1 MNLPQT
7 TQQALTLVD
16 LLCLR
21 GSGAAEKNN
30 GYTFLT
36 GDDQPGELLCYAELD
51 RQARRIAA
59 RLLSEGRSGSRCLIL
74 CSPGPAYLAS
84 LFGCLYAGVT
94 AVTAY
99 PPRARRKDE
108 RLDAVIQ
115 DADAGFALVDAG
127 LYRRKSMLCRSTPAL
142 GKLAWLDADAMRFAS
157 GAAHW
162 SRPNVSPDD
171 IAILQYTS
179 GSTATPR
186 GVQLTHRNLLHNLE
200 VIYDAFDFG
209 PAEQIGVCWLPPY
222 HDMGLIGGL
231 LQPMYG
237 GLSTGVMSPASF
249 IQRPLR
255 WLQAISKYRV
265 NISGG
270 PNFAYDLCVEHVRD
284 DQLRG
289 LDLSCWTLA
298 FNGAEPIVPETLE
311 RFVDKFGR
319 CGFRAEAF
327 LPCYGL
333 AESTLL
339 VSGGPRRVPP
349 RTRVFDGERRTVS
362 SGRVSHL
369 QTVKIVDAN
378 TGTVC
383 APGEEGEIWISS
395 DSVSSG
401 YWNRP
406 EETRQ
411 TFAGRLPN
419 DPRYYLRSG
428 DLGRIE
434 DEHLY
439 VTGRL
444 KDLIVLRGR
453 NLHPHELESTAD
465 RSHPQL
471 IVHGAA
477 AFTVSNPTD
486 HTLCLALVLELK
498 RGTAKEHYED
508 IVAAV
513 RSQIATEFDIQVDAI
528 DLVRSGVLP
537 RTSSGKPRRRETREK
552 FEAGELSPLLA
563 WRTAAMGQATAETA
577 AEPTAVNMP
586 QTEVQRWLAARI
598 AKQVSIPIERVNIE
612 SPFAEF
618 GLDSV
623 SAVMIAGEL
632 EELLGRK
639 LPATLFYDAPNI
651 LEVSRLVAA
660 DDAPAAA
667 VGPADQDAD
676 SQANQVAIVGVAC
689 RLPGCDTPEA
699 YWQLIR
705 EARTAVCETPPGR
718 EAAISSRITTSR
730 AGWLTDVDRFDA
742 ALFGIAPSEAQWI
755 DPQHRLLLETCWQ
768 AIENAGSDPKR
779 LSDHSVGVFVGIS
792 NDDYGK
798 SIVASGIP
806 PRAYSVTGNAA
817 SMAAHRVSYHLN
829 LHGPS
834 LSIDTA
840 CSSSLVA
847 VHQARRSLQ
856 VGDCDAALVAGVNL
870 ILRPDVTEG
879 LSDAGMLAV
888 DGLCKSFDARAN
900 GYVRGEG
907 CVAMMLKR
915 VADAR
920 RDGDPILAVLA
931 GSAVNQD
938 GRTNGIT
945 APNGTSQKQLI
956 AAALRDARLAPQ
968 DVTLIEAHGTGT
980 ILGDPIEFQ
989 ALRDAYDTQPGQ
1001 APACV
1006 VGSIKANIGHLESA
1020 AGLASLLKAVL
1031 AIQHAEL
1038 PPLANFS
1045 QPNPHLSLD
1054 GSRLQLPTQL
1064 APWQAARRVAA
1075 VSSFGFGGTNA
1086 HVLVAGCPAPDG
1098 AAAAGSSPGKAGE
1111 FEQAGGL
1118 ELVGG
1123 ASSPDTRATQL
1134 LALSA
1139 HSEAALRQLAASVAR
1154 SVASVD
1160 EPLADCAAVA
1170 NRSRTSLAHR
1180 VAVVA
1185 ADRSSMA
1192 AGLQACFGGTA
1203 AVDVFQGVAPPVG
1216 APKVSF
1222 LYSGQGGQYV
1232 GMGRGLYQASARFRS
1247 WVQACEQLLRDEFN
1261 DGVKDFLLDAP
1272 CQCGRCAEGVCE
1284 QGRRLRQPCSQT
1296 ALFVLQVGLADV
1308 LAEAGV
1314 APQVVLGHSMGEY
1327 AAACLAGVMQRED
1340 GLRLTAARAHQID
1353 ALQTVGAMA
1362 IVFAPQAAI
1371 ESLIAASPIS
1381 FAAINGPEQAVL
1393 SGEAGAMDVFL
1404 SRLTEAGINHRLL
1417 PVASAFHS
1425 SLLDPILDG
1434 VRKTVT
1440 SFGLQTPQTEFI
1452 STLTGAAVSAEL
1464 TTAEYW
1470 MRHTRQPVQFAQG
1483 LQSLHA
1489 TQCQLLVELGPHP
1502 TLCSLAA
1509 LNPGSSGALVA
1520 TLQRGSDDV
1529 TALQRTLA
1537 QLYVAGVEI
1546 DWRSIAATLHGTPG
1560 RCVSLPTYPF
1570 QRRRFWLQGL
1580 DAKQQDSQNSSV
1592 PAPSVPAPSATAQPP
1607 HETASGSEKQSIS
1620 ELQNYV
1626 ERFAQVDQLVARYF
1640 AASLVKLGWQP
1651 VKGETTTVDALAA
1664 RLGVNPSYRKMLRRI
1679 LEVCGEAGWM
1689 RHERGHWTVL
1699 QPLTVDAAE
1708 NEALA
1713 QGILAACPPS
1723 ELEIRIARR
1732 CAAALSQV
1740 LTGRIEPLEVLM
1752 PSGRFDEL
1760 EALYGQSPIA
1770 REANRLVAEQLV
1782 AAAQKRDLPLRIL
1795 EIGAGTGGTTVA
1807 VLERLQAE
1815 GLACEYHFTD
1825 TSPVFTQL
1833 AEEKLRARFPQIQY
1847 GLLDIESS
1855 PAEQQWPLQ
1864 GFDVVLAANVLHA
1877 TKSLEQSLENTRQLL
1892 APGGQLVLLESTDQR
1907 PLLDLIF
1914 GMTPGW
1920 WRFEDTE
1927 LRSSHPLLS
1936 ATQWERLLLARGFEG
1951 LVSFPAHPVDREQL
1965 ACQTVMVA
1973 NMPSS
1978 YLPRSEESSS
1988 QIDNAAA
1995 DPSGS
2000 HRLSPAATELR
2011 QTPPELRPAVLEKML
2026 SERLAAILGMEVA
2039 ELDVEQPVN
2048 NLGVDSLMAIQLK
2061 NRVESELGLNIPMV
2075 AFLQGHSVR
2084 QLMEKVLQQ
2093 LDAEEPA
2100 VVAVGQPAAPQHV
2113 ADGLRGAAVPPSAP
2127 SPAVASSAAPSPT
2140 APSPTDQAAADQAL
2154 AGPARMIRSTASD
2167 VVPQVRLHVQPQ
2179 PPREF
2184 TEDGLAVLGP
2194 LSVGQQSLWTIHQ
2207 LAPESPA
2214 YNFAFLA
2221 RAVPGPDIKGGTVCL
2236 AIERLQHAV
2245 KELLALHPELRTY
2258 YRMCGN
2264 RPMRVNAAQLE
2275 LPVEE
2280 RDCSDWSMERLLAMV
2295 REEAD
2300 QPFDLHHGP
2309 VIRFLLLRHDGGD
2322 MLCILLHHI
2331 AADLWSMDMLVQQL
2345 SRLYIR
2351 PGSVI
2356 PPANPVGYDDY
2367 VQWEQGLASS
2377 EEGERLWKF
2386 WKAKLQDA
2394 PRILQLPTSH
2404 PRPAKQTYNGE
2415 AHGWSLTPELT
2426 QSLRAL
2432 AGREKATLFT
2442 TMLAAYQGF
2451 LSRICGQQDL
2461 LLGTVVANRA
2471 RSEWEQE
2478 VGYFLNQ
2485 LVVRAQLQD
2494 ATTFRDLLTHTRSE
2508 MLQVLEHHQ
2517 MPFAD
2522 LVRRLGIERDP
2533 SRAPLVQ
2540 TMFIWDKP
2548 RHLRDAKFSGG
2559 DDDFA
2564 SLHLEPLL
2572 MEQRG
2577 APVDLTFI
2585 VFELE
2590 DRLSLTFRYN
2600 TDLLT
2605 PEAIDA
2611 LAEGFTACLSSLIR
2625 QPDQPIIEAPLLSRP
2640 AYQQQ
2645 IVQWNDTHR
2654 AFEPTTSLDLF
2665 ERLVATLG
2673 DAAAI
2678 VTTSATHSYAE
2689 LNDQANRIAAKLEA
2703 AGVRSGDFVGI
2714 SLPRGMQSVASI
2726 LAVWKLGAAYLPLD
2740 PDYPDARLQFMV
2752 DDAAPSAIL
2761 SHDADRFKVRTLS
2774 PDVDSTADVQPR
2786 SVPHPAE
2793 HTDDPAYMIYTSG
2806 STGTPKGTVMRHRGI
2821 CNLALAQVE
2830 LLGVSC
2836 KDRILQFAS
2845 LNFDASVFEIVM
2857 ALNTGAALCIPDLRS
2872 DQPTS
2877 SVIVEQIRK
2886 LEVTVATLPPSILS
2900 THRGDDLPTL
2910 RLVLSA
2916 GEACTPSCIR
2926 NWSQG
2931 REFFNGYG
2939 PTEAT
2944 VCSTIHRVL
2953 DDSPPPIG
2961 RPIPNSKA
2969 YVLDANLQPLPIGVP
2984 GELCVSGPGLS
2995 LGYHARPE
3003 LTAEKF
3009 VPNPFSSDDDA
3020 TLYRTGDRVRFRP
3033 DGELEFMGRI
3043 DNQVKISGHR
3053 IEPDEIA
3060 AAIGQMEHICNA
3072 IVLPHAVDTPN
3083 GPTQRLV
3090 AYYVPDVMPG
3100 PNISEMRASVRAR
3113 LPEFM
3118 VPSHWIPVPEFPLTA
3133 NGKIDFKALP
3143 AVSEQRPE
3151 LQVKFVPASTPT
3163 QQQLVAIWSEVL
3175 QLDKIG
3181 IRDNFFDLGGASL
3194 QAVQAAEAAC
3204 KAGVGLA
3211 PERMFQYQ
3219 TVEELAQAIDEE
3231 SADTTEPHDDTTEP
3245 AVDAEAPASET
3256 HVPSGG
3262 DQPLAATSPS
3272 SDTASLTATLS
3283 PPADTSAQMETS
3295 ELPDTSTL
3303 PETSAQPDNS
3313 RLPET
3318 SPLPGP
3324 SAPAESATAEA
3335 TATAAQ
3341 PRAVAPPS
3349 TSTGRMVVESLGVY
3363 LPPRR
3368 LTTEEVVQGCVNG
3381 LDFPLERMSGIV
3393 ARQVA
3398 GEHEFSIDLALQSA
3412 RDCLRHSKYRPTDI
3426 DLLIACNISRYDGP
3440 NFQISYEPTTAAKL
3454 AADLGMPQ
3462 AWSFDICNACAGFFT
3477 AMEIVRTMLRRGA
3490 IRRAMVVSGE
3500 YISHL
3505 AKTAQ
3510 LEIDGFLDPRLA
3522 CLTLGDAGVA
3532 TILESSHSG
3541 AGFEALDL
3549 YTAGKHHDLCIA
3561 KATDQPHGGAIM
3573 TTDAVR
3579 ASAVTLKHSVGHAH
3593 RIMQQYRWDP
3603 SKVDKLIM
3611 HQTSTTTLDGALEE
3625 LNRSYG
3631 RTVCDR
3637 EMTVYNVMQR
3647 GNTASTT
3654 HWLAVMD
3661 QIRAGQ
3667 LHSGDHTVF
3676 AISGSGQ
3683 TVGTALYQFD
3693 DLPDRLRA
3701 ADPEKISDSEPRQ
3714 TKLGFDTPT
3723 VRLVAATSAAP
3734 ESPDAA
3740 PNVVEMSLAAASD
3753 ALRQSGW
3760 DRRDVGLLLHAGI
3773 YRNQYL
3779 SEPAVAAILAGKLQI
3794 NEDLPDAD
3802 GRRTLAF
3809 DLMDAGRGPLT
3820 ACLVAAHMMHAGDIE
3835 KAMVTSSEVENN
3847 GEVGAPQ
3854 RRGIAEIGS
3863 ALLLQ
3868 QGPPGAGLGASCMR
3882 RFDEYQDLLETHTVM
3897 DQGRTILT
3905 IQQAADAEQRMI
3917 ECIVTTVQEFL
3928 EQQSLSIDDL
3938 AAVLPPQLSPGFATA
3953 LAAALQLSPERMVVA
3968 DRTQLDTF
3976 TSTLALQWQRLSEQG
3991 LPAAGERGLIIAVG
4005 AGVEVGCT
4013 LYHF

>member
-7 TQQALTLVD
+7 TQQAPTLVD
-16 LLCLR
+16 LLSLR
-21 GSGAAEKNN
+21 GSGAAAKDN

-36 GDDQPGELLCYAELD
+36 GEDQPGERLGYAELD

-59 RLLSEGRSGSRCLIL
+59 RLMAEGRSGQRCLIL
-74 CSPGPAYLAS
+74 SAPGPAYLAS

-108 RLDAVIQ
+108 RLEAVLH

-127 LYRRKSMLCRSTPAL
+127 LFRRKALLCQATKTL
-142 GKLAWLDADAMRFAS
+142 GKLDWLDADAMRFSS
-157 GAAHW
+157 GASHW
-162 SRPNVSPDD
+162 ARPDLAPDD

-179 GSTATPR
+179 GSTASPR

-200 VIYDAFDFG
+200 VIFDAFDFG

-231 LQPMYG
+231 LQPMYS
-237 GLSTGVMSPASF
+237 GLSTSVMSPASF
-249 IQRPLR
+249 IQRPFR
-255 WLQAISKYRV
+255 WLRAISEFRG

-270 PNFAYDLCVEHVRD
+270 PNFAYDLCVEHVTD
-284 DQLRG
+284 EQLRS

-311 RFVDKFGR
+311 RFVEKFAP

-327 LPCYGL
+327 VPCYGL

-349 RTRVFDGERRTVS
+349 RTQVFEGGRRTVS

-369 QTVKIVDAN
+369 QTVRIVDVK

-419 DPRYYLRSG
+419 DARAYLRSG

-434 DEHLY
+434 DDHLY

-453 NLHPHELESTAD
+453 NLHPHELEATAD
-465 RSHPQL
+465 RCHPQL
-471 IVHGAA
+471 VVHGAA
-477 AFTVSNPTD
+477 AFTVQRPSD
-486 HTLCLALVLELK
+486 QTLCLAVVLELK
-498 RGTAKEHYED
+498 RATDPQQYEA

-513 RSQIATEFDIQVDAI
+513 RSQVASEFDLQVEAV

-537 RTSSGKPRRRETREK
+537 RTSSGKPRRRQTCEK
-552 FEAGELSPLLA
+552 FETGELSPLFA
-563 WRTAAMGQATAETA
+563 WRADAMVAAPSAPAD
-577 AEPTAVNMP
+577 EPGPANMP
-586 QTEVQRWLAARI
+586 QSQIQRWLAERI

-632 EELLGRK
+632 EERLGRK

-651 LEVSRLVAA
+651 REVARMLGDDDLPLPSAGTTDFPSDRL
-660 DDAPAAA
+660 
-667 VGPADQDAD
+667 
-676 SQANQVAIVGVAC
+676 ANQVAVVGVAC
-689 RLPGCDTPEA
+689 RLPGCDTPDA
-699 YWQLIR
+699 FWQLIR
-705 EARTAVCETPPGR
+705 EGRTSVGDTPPGR
-718 EAAISSRITTSR
+718 RAAISSRITTTR

-768 AIENAGSDPKR
+768 AIENAGCDPKGLADR
-779 LSDHSVGVFVGIS
+779 NVGVFVGIS

-798 SIVASGIP
+798 AIVASGIP

-856 VGDCDAALVAGVNL
+856 AGDCDAALVAGVNL
-870 ILRPDVTEG
+870 ILRPDVSEG

-907 CVAMMLKR
+907 CVVMMLKR

-920 RDGDPILAVLA
+920 RDGDPILAVLT

-945 APNGTSQKQLI
+945 APNGTSQKRLI
-956 AAALRDARLAPQ
+956 ASALRDADLQPQ

-989 ALRDAYDTQPGQ
+989 ALRDAYDADSADLP
-1001 APACV
+1001 PCV
-1006 VGSIKANIGHLESA
+1006 IGSVKANIGHLESA

-1031 AIQHAEL
+1031 AVQHAEL
-1038 PPLANFS
+1038 PPLAHFRE
-1045 QPNPHLSLD
+1045 PNPHLALE
-1054 GSRLQLPTQL
+1054 GSRFQLPTAA
-1064 APWQAARRVAA
+1064 APWTAVRPVAA

-1086 HVLVAGCPAPDG
+1086 HVLVAGTPAS
-1098 AAAAGSSPGKAGE
+1098 AASGSPQPAA
-1111 FEQAGGL
+1111 Q
-1118 ELVGG
+1118 
-1123 ASSPDTRATQL
+1123 TQL

-1139 HSEAALRQLAASVAR
+1139 HSEAAVRELAAGVGR
-1154 SVASVD
+1154 TLASVD
-1160 EPLADCAAVA
+1160 RPLADFAASA

-1185 ADRSSMA
+1185 NDRSSMA
-1192 AGLQACFGGTA
+1192 EGLQAFFAGKPA
-1203 AVDVFQGVAPPVG
+1203 ADVFHGVASPGG
-1216 APKVSF
+1216 APKVAF

-1232 GMGRGLYQASARFRS
+1232 GMGRGLYQASSQFRS
-1247 WVQACEQLLRDEFN
+1247 WVQRSEQLLRDEFD
-1261 DGVKDFLLDAP
+1261 DGVKDFLLGSLREK
-1272 CQCGRCAEGVCE
+1272 GRSAEGKQCAEGKCE
-1284 QGRRLRQPCSQT
+1284 HDPRLRRPCSQT

-1314 APQVVLGHSMGEY
+1314 KPQVVLGHSMGEY
-1327 AAACLAGVMQRED
+1327 AAACLAGVIQRED

-1353 ALQTVGAMA
+1353 ALQTPGAMA
-1362 IVFAPQAAI
+1362 IVFARQEDI
-1371 ESLIAASPIS
+1371 QSLIAASPIS

-1404 SRLTEAGINHRLL
+1404 SRLTDAGINHRRL
-1417 PVASAFHS
+1417 PVASGFHS
-1425 SLLDPILDG
+1425 SLLDPILHG
-1434 VRKTVT
+1434 LRRTVE
-1440 SFGLQTPQTEFI
+1440 SFELQTPQIEFI
-1452 STLTGAAVSAEL
+1452 STLTATPVSEEL
-1464 TTAEYW
+1464 RTAEYW
-1470 MRHTRQPVQFAQG
+1470 MRHTRQPVQFAKG
-1483 LQSLHA
+1483 LQALHSS
-1489 TQCQLLVELGPHP
+1489 QCQILVELGPHP

-1509 LNPGSSGALVA
+1509 LNPGSSGAPVA
-1520 TLQRGSDDV
+1520 TLQRGTEDRL
-1529 TALQRTLA
+1529 ALQRTLA
-1537 QLYVAGVEI
+1537 QLYVGGVDL
-1546 DWRSIAATLHGTPG
+1546 DWRAIAGTIHGTAG
-1560 RCVSLPTYPF
+1560 RPVGLPTYPF
-1570 QRRRFWLQGL
+1570 QRRRFWLEGL
-1580 DAKQQDSQNSSV
+1580 DAAPPRDPASQPSSETREQ
-1592 PAPSVPAPSATAQPP
+1592 ATARAPEQAAGEEVAEPQQQ
-1607 HETASGSEKQSIS
+1607 ERD

-1626 ERFAQVDQLVARYF
+1626 ERFDQVEQLVGRYF
-1640 AASLVKLGWQP
+1640 ASSLVALGWRPEPGHSTTIDDLARQLNVTP
-1651 VKGETTTVDALAA
+1651 V
-1664 RLGVNPSYRKMLRRI
+1664 YQKMLRRI
-1679 LEVCGEAGWM
+1679 VEVCAAQGM
-1689 RHERGHWTVL
+1689 LRHDDGRWTVL
-1699 QPLTVDAAE
+1699 RSLSDDAASS
-1708 NEALA
+1708 EALA
-1713 QGILAACPPS
+1713 QRIISACPPS

-1732 CAAALSQV
+1732 CAASLDKV
-1740 LTGRIEPLEVLM
+1740 LTGEIEPLEVLM

-1770 REANRLVAEQLV
+1770 RQANRLVAEQIV
-1782 AAAQKRDLPLRIL
+1782 ATARLHDRPLRIL

-1807 VLERLQAE
+1807 ILQRLRAE

-1825 TSPVFTQL
+1825 TSPVFTTHAKDRLQSRF
-1833 AEEKLRARFPQIQY
+1833 AEIQY
-1847 GLLDIESS
+1847 GLLDIERS
-1855 PAEQQWPLQ
+1855 PAEQNWTPHS
-1864 GFDVVLAANVLHA
+1864 FDLVLAANVLHA
-1877 TKSLEQSLENTRQLL
+1877 TRSLQQSLHNTRDLL
-1892 APGGQLVLLESTDQR
+1892 AQGGQLVLLESTDQR
-1907 PLLDLIF
+1907 SLLDLIF

-1920 WRFEDTE
+1920 WRFEDTD
-1927 LRSSHPLLS
+1927 LRPTHPLLIAS
-1936 ATQWERLLLARGFEG
+1936 QWERLLLDCGFEN
-1951 LVSFPAHPVDREQL
+1951 LTQRPAHPVDHEQL

-1973 NMPSS
+1973 AMPISNES
-1978 YLPRSEESSS
+1978 LPLNEP
-1988 QIDNAAA
+1988 AA
-1995 DPSGS
+1995 DDSAVAET
-2000 HRLSPAATELR
+2000 LSPSAMRLR
-2011 QTPPELRPAVLEKML
+2011 QTPAAQRPAVLEQML
-2026 SERLAAILGMEVA
+2026 AERLATILGLETA

-2084 QLMEKVLQQ
+2084 QLMEKVLEQ
-2093 LDAEEPA
+2093 LDATMPA
-2100 VVAVGQPAAPQHV
+2100 EVRLGAGSPAATPSAESSQVDSSHAVGDAA
-2113 ADGLRGAAVPPSAP
+2113 DSA
-2127 SPAVASSAAPSPT
+2127 SAAAT
-2140 APSPTDQAAADQAL
+2140 
-2154 AGPARMIRSTASD
+2154 RVIRSTASEI
-2167 VVPQVRLHVQPQ
+2167 VPQVRLQVESQAPQ
-2179 PPREF
+2179 AT
-2184 TEDGLAVLGP
+2184 TEDGLTVLGP

-2207 LAPESPA
+2207 LAPDSPA

-2221 RAVPGPDIKGGTVCL
+2221 RAVPAPDIRGGRVYL
-2236 AIERLQHAV
+2236 AIDRLQSAV
-2245 KELLALHPELRTY
+2245 NELLELHPELRTY
-2258 YRMCGN
+2258 YRMWGT
-2264 RPMRVNAAQLE
+2264 RPMRVNAAHLE

-2280 RDCSDWSMERLLAMV
+2280 RDCADWSTERLLAMV

-2300 QPFDLHHGP
+2300 KPFDLHHGP
-2309 VIRFLLLRHDGGD
+2309 VIRFLLLRHDEGD
-2322 MLCILLHHI
+2322 MLCIVLHHI

-2345 SRLYIR
+2345 SRLYVS
-2351 PGSVI
+2351 PGSV
-2356 PPANPVGYDDY
+2356 PAADNPVGYNHY
-2367 VQWEQGLASS
+2367 VQWEQGLAES
-2377 EEGERLWKF
+2377 EEGDRLWQF
-2386 WKAKLQDA
+2386 WKAKLEAA

-2404 PRPAKQTYNGE
+2404 PRPAQQTYNGR

-2426 QSLRAL
+2426 QSLRSL
-2432 AGREKATLFT
+2432 AGREKTTLFT
-2442 TMLAAYQGF
+2442 TMLSAYQGF

-2461 LLGTVVANRA
+2461 LVGTVVANRA

-2485 LVVRAQLQD
+2485 LVVRSQMQD
-2494 ATTFRDLLTHTRSE
+2494 STTFRDLLSHTRNE
-2508 MLQVLEHHQ
+2508 MLEALEHHQ

-2522 LVRRLGIERDP
+2522 LVSRLGIERDP
-2533 SRAPLVQ
+2533 SRPPLVQ

-2548 RHLRDAKFSGG
+2548 RHLRDSKFGG
-2559 DDDFA
+2559 GGNDFA
-2564 SLHLEPLL
+2564 ALRLEPLL

-2577 APVDLTFI
+2577 APVDLTLI

-2590 DRLSLTFRYN
+2590 DRLSLAFRYN
-2600 TDLLT
+2600 TDLFT
-2605 PEAIDA
+2605 PAAIEA
-2611 LAEGFTACLSSLIR
+2611 LADGFSACLTSLIR
-2625 QPDQPIIEAPLLSRP
+2625 QPDQPIIEAPLLSR
-2640 AYQQQ
+2640 AGYQQQ

-2654 AFEPTTSLDLF
+2654 PYEPTTSLDLF
-2665 ERLVATLG
+2665 ERLVATQG
-2673 DAAAI
+2673 DAPAI
-2678 VTTSATHSYAE
+2678 ATTSATHSYAE
-2689 LNDQANRIAAKLEA
+2689 LDDQANRIADKLA
-2703 AGVRSGDFVGI
+2703 VAGVNKGDFVGI
-2714 SLPRGMQSVASI
+2714 SLPRGMQAVASI
-2726 LAVWKLGAAYLPLD
+2726 LAVWKRGAAYLPLD

-2752 DDAAPSAIL
+2752 DDAAPTAIL
-2761 SHDADRFKVRTLS
+2761 SHDEHRFQVPTIS
-2774 PDVDSTADVQPR
+2774 PDVDPDAEVQPR
-2786 SVPHPAE
+2786 VASHRSLQ
-2793 HTDDPAYMIYTSG
+2793 TDDPAYMIYTSG
-2806 STGTPKGTVMRHRGI
+2806 STGTPKGTVMRHRGL
-2821 CNLALAQVE
+2821 CNLALSQIEVLHTRSE
-2830 LLGVSC
+2830 
-2836 KDRILQFAS
+2836 DRILQFAS

-2857 ALNTGAALCIPDLRS
+2857 ALNTGATLCIPDLRS

-2877 SVIVEQIRK
+2877 SVIVEQIRS
-2886 LEVTVATLPPSILS
+2886 LEVTVAVLPPSILS
-2900 THRGDDLPTL
+2900 THRGDDLPAL
-2910 RLVLSA
+2910 RMVVSA

-2926 NWSQG
+2926 NWAHG
-2931 REFFNGYG
+2931 RTFFNGYG

-2944 VCSTIHRVL
+2944 VWSTIYQAH

-2969 YVLDANLQPLPIGVP
+2969 YVLDANQQPLPIGVP
-2984 GELCVSGPGLS
+2984 GELCVASPGLS
-2995 LGYHARPE
+2995 LGYHARAE

-3009 VPNPFSSDDDA
+3009 IPNPFSSDEDA

-3033 DGELEFMGRI
+3033 DGEIEFLGRI

-3060 AAIGQMEHICNA
+3060 AAIGQIEHVCNA
-3072 IVLPHAVDTPN
+3072 IVVPYAVEAQT
-3083 GPTQRLV
+3083 GPSQRLV
-3090 AYYVPDVMPG
+3090 AYYVPDAMPG
-3100 PNISEMRASVRAR
+3100 PNVSEMRSAVRAR
-3113 LPEFM
+3113 LPEYM
-3118 VPSHWIPVPEFPLTA
+3118 VPSHWIAVPEFPLTA
-3133 NGKIDFKALP
+3133 NGKINLAALP
-3143 AVSEQRPE
+3143 DVSDHRPQLE
-3151 LQVKFVPASTPT
+3151 VQFMAASTPT
-3163 QQQLVAIWSEVL
+3163 QRRLVAIWSEVL
-3175 QLDKIG
+3175 QLEQIG

-3204 KAGVGLA
+3204 QAGIGLA

-3219 TVEELAQAIDEE
+3219 TIEELANAIDDDSGSSSEPLTPQQADAPE
-3231 SADTTEPHDDTTEP
+3231 SDAPESGARQSNAPELDAPDKAT
-3245 AVDAEAPASET
+3245 AV
-3256 HVPSGG
+3256 
-3262 DQPLAATSPS
+3262 
-3272 SDTASLTATLS
+3272 TATLL
-3283 PPADTSAQMETS
+3283 PPV
-3295 ELPDTSTL
+3295 
-3303 PETSAQPDNS
+3303 
-3313 RLPET
+3313 
-3318 SPLPGP
+3318 
-3324 SAPAESATAEA
+3324 PAEQAQAAEKQTAEPQ
-3335 TATAAQ
+3335 TAGTL
-3341 PRAVAPPS
+3341 S
-3349 TSTGRMVVESLGVY
+3349 TSNARMVVESLGVY
-3363 LPPRR
+3363 LPQRR
-3368 LTTEEVVQGCVNG
+3368 MTTDEVVKGCANG
-3381 LDFPLERMSGIV
+3381 LDFPLERMSGIE

-3398 GEHEFSIDLALQSA
+3398 GEDEFSIDLALQSA
-3412 RDCLRHSKYRPTDI
+3412 RDCLRHSKFRPADI

-3454 AADLGMPQ
+3454 AAELGMPQ

-3477 AMEIVRTMLRRGA
+3477 AMEIVRTMLQAGA
-3490 IRRAMVVSGE
+3490 VRRAMVVSGE

-3510 LEIDGFLDPRLA
+3510 LEIDGFMDPRLA

-3532 TILESSHSG
+3532 TILEMSDSG

-3561 KATDQPHGGAIM
+3561 KATNQPHGGAIM

-3593 RIMQQYRWDP
+3593 RIMKRYHWEP
-3603 SKVDKLIM
+3603 EKVDKLIP
-3611 HQTSTTTLDGALEE
+3611 HQTSTTTLDGAVEE

-3637 EMTVYNVMQR
+3637 DMTVYNVMQR

-3661 QIRAGQ
+3661 QIRQGQ
-3667 LHSGDHTVF
+3667 INSGDHAVF

-3693 DLPDRLRA
+3693 DLPQRLRA
-3701 ADPEKISDSEPRQ
+3701 GDPPKAVGSEPR
-3714 TKLGFDTPT
+3714 KIALGFDTPT
-3723 VRLVAATSAAP
+3723 VQLLLATSATP
-3734 ESPDAA
+3734 ESADTV
-3740 PNVVEMSLAAASD
+3740 PNVVDMSLQAASD
-3753 ALRQSGW
+3753 ALQQSGW
-3760 DRRDVGLLLHAGI
+3760 DRGDVGLLLHAGI
-3773 YRNQYL
+3773 YRNEYL

-3794 NEDLPDAD
+3794 NEDLPDQD
-3802 GRRTLAF
+3802 PRRTLAF
-3809 DLMDAGRGPLT
+3809 DLMDGGRGALT
-3820 ACLVAAHMMHAGDIE
+3820 ACLVAAQMMQAGNID
-3835 KAMVTSSEVENN
+3835 KAMITNSEVENN
-3847 GEVGAPQ
+3847 GEVNAPQ

-3863 ALLLQ
+3863 AILLQ
-3868 QGPPGAGLGASCMR
+3868 RGQPGVGLGASCMR
-3882 RFDEYQDLLETHTVM
+3882 RFDEFQHLLETHTVL
-3897 DQGRTILT
+3897 DQGRTVLT
-3905 IQQAADAEQRMI
+3905 IHQDPDAPRRLI
-3917 ECIVTTVQEFL
+3917 ECIVVTVNEFL
-3928 EQQSLSIDDL
+3928 SQQGLTTDDL
-3938 AAVLPPQLSPGFATA
+3938 AVVLPPHLASGFADD
-3953 LAAALQLSPERMVVA
+3953 LAAALQTSPQRMVSA
-3968 DRTQLDTF
+3968 DQCALDPF
-3976 TSTLALQWQRLSEQG
+3976 TSTLALQWQRLNDQG
-3991 LPAAGERGLIIAVG
+3991 LPPRGELGLIIAVG